1 MPQTNHLHR
10 TGAVLGP
17 GLFFPSKCSY
27 VGCSESNAFSSLPWK
42 LQDTKS
48 TIALFDRANSQLQN
62 AVFQQSAP
70 LAVYLCQWWTR
81 ACMQVAANLHG
92 HLEHSLS
99 FTSLLPLLKCPTH
112 HLTVLTFTVWSPLKK
127 KRKTTPK
134 QPNKLFPIAKACHSL
149 HYFVDVNSVFLCFPP
164 SNELENKTEAII
176 PLYKNKNLTCC
187 ALIRLS

>member
-1 MPQTNHLHR
+1 MNKSLHAGSCKSAWPSRTQLVFHITVAPAEMPHPPPHCLDIHCL
-10 TGAVLGP
+10 V
-17 GLFFPSKCSY
+17 S
-27 VGCSESNAFSSLPWK
+27 
-42 LQDTKS
+42 
-48 TIALFDRANSQLQN
+48 I
-62 AVFQQSAP
+62 
-70 LAVYLCQWWTR
+70 
-81 ACMQVAANLHG
+81 
-92 HLEHSLS
+92 
-99 FTSLLPLLKCPTH
+99 
-112 HLTVLTFTVWSPLKK
+112 KK